1 MRGSESKK
9 VCLISKLKQA
19 QNRENTRNTW
29 NTKHM
34 EHQTSTVKA
43 QEKHKGYIDTNEF
56 NKITM

>member
-19 QNRENTRNTW
+19 QNRENTR